1 MSRVLLVLV
10 LLWTSPAALAQ
21 GLAPQRIAAVV
32 NNEVVTLQDL
42 DERLGLIMATSGISN
57 SEQARARL
65 VPQVLRGLIEET
77 LKSQEANRL
86 GIEIDPQEIDR
97 ALQSIAERNNLSV
110 DRLRDF
116 LRQSGIPFDTLVRQ
130 IRAQIAWV
138 KVVNQQIR
146 PRVQVTVD
154 QLEMAV
160 EETRQN
166 QGQPEFL
173 LSEIVLPVDNPAQE
187 DSVRQD
193 AARLVQTV
201 REGASFGALARQV
214 SVAASAEQG
223 GDVGWVPASTI
234 PPELLPTLEE
244 LAPGEISDAI
254 RSNVGYHVFLLRDR
268 RLGRPPLDD
277 QSAQVEV
284 ALAQIVFPTGGGS
297 GPEVDAQR
305 ADAAGLRADLD
316 ACADVVALA
325 EELDAPASGD
335 LGWLAIGELPPGL
348 GEAVLA
354 LPVGEISPPLQG
366 PAGIHLIMVCDRRD
380 PPGLV
385 PEREQIS
392 ERLQNERIERLAR
405 RYLRDLRKQAFVE
418 VRL

>member
-1 MSRVLLVLV
+1 
-10 LLWTSPAALAQ
+10 
-21 GLAPQRIAAVV
+21 
-32 NNEVVTLQDL
+32 
-42 DERLGLIMATSGISN
+42 
-57 SEQARARL
+57 
-65 VPQVLRGLIEET
+65 
-77 LKSQEANRL
+77 
-86 GIEIDPQEIDR
+86 
-97 ALQSIAERNNLSV
+97 
-110 DRLRDF
+110 
-116 LRQSGIPFDTLVRQ
+116 
-130 IRAQIAWV
+130 
-138 KVVNQQIR
+138 
-146 PRVQVTVD
+146 
-154 QLEMAV
+154 MAV
-160 EETRQN
+160 EEARQN

-173 LSEIVLPVDNPAQE
+173 LSEIVLPVDTPAQE
-187 DSVRQD
+187 VSVRQD

-214 SVAASAEQG
+214 SVAASAERG
-223 GDVGWVPASTI
+223 GDVGWVPASSI

-244 LAPGEISDAI
+244 LAPGEISDPI

-277 QSAQVEV
+277 QSARVEV

-297 GPEVDAQR
+297 GPETDAKR
-305 ADAAGLRADLD
+305 AEAARLRDGLET
-316 ACADVVALA
+316 CADVVALA

-335 LGWLAIGELPPGL
+335 LGWLEVGELPPGL
-348 GEAVLA
+348 GDAVLA

-392 ERLQNERIERLAR
+392 ERLQNERIDRLAR

-418 VRL
+418 VRI